1 MWNPF
6 YVGDPMGGSPWSHKR
21 PEPKNQNNSDSNASA
36 QQQANSYNRNGQ
48 NGQSNRNGQSN
59 GSSGGKDDKDKKA
72 EKPKGIR
79 GRWKAWKA
87 DFDSL
92 DAQGKA
98 KTEIGILFIFLYII
112 TLYFVM
118 IYKATEYEA
127 RNSDKYFW
135 SLFREHLVYRFWKLL
150 PVPMDTIWVVAVLTI
165 IFILILF
172 FTIVDA
178 KNRHHVENKTAL
190 ASGMW
195 LKDDDLAKFQQT
207 FANPDFRKNILYCRD
222 IRTSIDAKAINR
234 NLNSTIIGGSGSGKS
249 FRIVIPNI
257 LQANTSYII
266 TDPSGDLFMKYG
278 SYLQYMGYKVKCFN
292 LDEMDKSSH
301 YNPFHYIHS
310 NKDIEILVTML
321 IQNTN
326 SPTAPKGD
334 QFWEKCETALFC
346 ALIAYLYHYGQEN
359 EKNFSNVIRLI
370 RSSQVDENDTTLQSP
385 VDELFEA
392 VRKKNPSDFCVTQ
405 YDIFKL
411 GAGKTLKS
419 ILISAAVRL
428 QAFELDEVRQLTDT
442 DDIELDTIPDEK
454 TALFVL
460 VPTGEKTFNFLA
472 AIMYS
477 QLFNNMYSYSQRTAK
492 YSQLVVDSAGE
503 VVKTYRAGN
512 TEEAKEALKKAN
524 VWFQRAQRAYIREYD
539 ELSRKSIDGKKVL
552 KFYAIESKD
561 ENGNTVMHGFRG
573 DGRLAKEAL
582 RRIQN
587 GRVVGN
593 DKGSNGG
600 VQCPVHVQFLLDEFA
615 NTGRIPDFTEKV
627 STMRKYEISVM
638 IILQSI
644 KQIQNL
650 YEKEWDA
657 IVANCDTLAYLGGG
671 IDRETTKWLNEAIGK
686 ETRDVQGMS
695 FSAKGNGS
703 TSINRQAVDMM
714 AANEMYTMSDQDC
727 IVIEKGCH
735 PYRGPKFF
743 APTEHPAWNIAQ
755 TLPQYSFDGKKVSR
769 IEEMMEGVIV
779 TADKPQQKSA
789 DPEKTKEQEKQEQEE
804 RRNEAIQKKAEELL
818 KNNCDPAPAM
828 TMLVRIGENDKID
841 RQIFGCKEDDSVSDA
856 IEGMMADFSGGE
868 EAFDFSG
875 APQDEF

>member
-21 PEPKNQNNSDSNASA
+21 PEPKNQENNTRNTSA
-36 QQQANSYNRNGQ
+36 QQRQNENSSSQ
-48 NGQSNRNGQSN
+48 NNHSDSKTNKN
-59 GSSGGKDDKDKKA
+59 DKKA
-72 EKPKGIR
+72 KPKTFKE
-79 GRWKAWKA
+79 RWKAWKE
-87 DFDSL
+87 DFDTL

-112 TLYFVM
+112 TVFFVM
-118 IYKATEYEA
+118 QYKATEYEA
-127 RNSDKYFW
+127 RSSDEYFW
-135 SLFREHLVYRFWKLL
+135 TLFREHLIYRFWKLL
-150 PVPMDTIWVVAVLTI
+150 PVPLDTIWIIVILTM

-178 KNRHHVENKTAL
+178 KTRHHVENKTAL

-195 LKDDDLAKFQQT
+195 LKGEELEEFKNRFS
-207 FANPDFRKNILYCRD
+207 NPEFRKNIIYCRD

-234 NLNSTIIGGSGSGKS
+234 NLNSTVIGGSGSGKS

-278 SYLQYMGYKVKCFN
+278 SYMQYMGYKVKCFN

-301 YNPFHYIHS
+301 YNPFNYIHS
-310 NKDIEILVTML
+310 DKDIEILVRML
-321 IQNTN
+321 IDNTN

-346 ALIAYLYHYGQEN
+346 ALIAYLCHYGQPN
-359 EKNFSNVIRLI
+359 ERNFSNVIRLI
-370 RSSQVDENDTTLQSP
+370 RTSQVDENDTTIPSP

-392 VRKKNPSDFCVTQ
+392 VRKKNPADFAVTQ

-442 DDIELDTIPDEK
+442 DDIDLETIPDEK

-477 QLFNNMYSYSQRTAK
+477 QLFNNMYSYSQRTAR
-492 YSQLVVDSAGE
+492 YSQLVMDSDGE
-503 VVKTYRAGN
+503 VIKTFHAKN
-512 TEEAKEALKKAN
+512 IDEAKAAREKAEDWFKKTKH
-524 VWFQRAQRAYIREYD
+524 AYIREYED
-539 ELSRKSIDGKKVL
+539 LERKNVDQSKTL
-552 KFYAIESKD
+552 KFYAIEAKNDDGS
-561 ENGNTVMHGFRG
+561 TTMLGFRG
-573 DGRLAKEAL
+573 KKELAEEELIKMQHGYV
-582 RRIQN
+582 I
-587 GRVVGN
+587 GN

-703 TSINRQAVDMM
+703 TSINRQAVDM
-714 AANEMYTMSDQDC
+714 AAPNEMYTMSDQDC

-735 PYRGPKFF
+735 PYKGAKFF
-743 APTEHPAWNIAQ
+743 APTDHPAWQTAQ
-755 TLPQYSFDGKKVSR
+755 DLPQYSFDGKKISK
-769 IEEMMEGVIV
+769 IDEMMDGVAV
-779 TADKPQQKSA
+779 VPDKKKSDSPVEKA
-789 DPEKTKEQEKQEQEE
+789 EKTKEEEENEQKARQEDARK
-804 RRNEAIQKKAEELL
+804 KKAEELL
-818 KNNCDPAPAM
+818 ANKCDPAPDM
-828 TMLVRIGENDKID
+828 TMLVHIGEDDKID
-841 RQIFGCKEDDSVSDA
+841 RKIFGCKENDSSAD
-856 IEGMMADFSGGE
+856 IMAGVFMDCAGDGE
-868 EAFDFSG
+868 PAFDFSG
-875 APQDEF
+875 ATQD

>member
-6 YVGDPMGGSPWSHKR
+6 YVGDPMGKSPWSHKR
-21 PEPKNQNNSDSNASA
+21 PDPENKNRDNRTSVSPQQKPDS
-36 QQQANSYNRNGQ
+36 
-48 NGQSNRNGQSN
+48 SN
-59 GSSGGKDDKDKKA
+59 GSVQGNEGKPAGKKDDEK
-72 EKPKGIR
+72 KPKPKNLR
-79 GRWKAWKA
+79 ERWKAWKA
-87 DFDSL
+87 DFDTL

-112 TLYFVM
+112 VLYFLM

-127 RNSDKYFW
+127 RGSDEYFW
-135 SLFREHLVYRFWKLL
+135 SLFRQHLTYRFWKLF
-150 PVPMDTIWVVAVLTI
+150 PVPLNTIWFVLILTV
-165 IFILILF
+165 IFVLILF

-195 LKDDDLAKFQQT
+195 LKGEDLEEFKQKFS
-207 FANPDFRKNILYCRD
+207 NPEFRKNIIYCDD

-234 NLNSTIIGGSGSGKS
+234 NLNSTVIGGSGSGKS

-278 SYLQYMGYKVKCFN
+278 SYLEYMGYKVKCFN
-292 LDEMDKSSH
+292 LDEMDKSNH
-301 YNPFHYIHS
+301 YNPFNYIHS

-346 ALIAYLYHYGQEN
+346 ALIAFLYHHGQEN

-370 RSSQVDENDTTLQSP
+370 RTSQVDENDSTMQSP

-392 VRKKNPSDFCVTQ
+392 VRKENPADFAVTQ

-411 GAGKTLKS
+411 GAGRTLKS

-442 DDIELDTIPDEK
+442 DDINLDSVPDEK

-492 YSQLVVDSAGE
+492 YSQLVVDSDGE
-503 VVKTYRAGN
+503 VLKTFRAKN
-512 TEEAKEALKKAN
+512 MEEAVVARQKAEA
-524 VWFQRAQRAYIREYD
+524 WFKRTKDAYIRKYD
-539 ELSRKSIDGKKVL
+539 DLSTKSVDNEKTSQ
-552 KFYAIESKD
+552 FYAIESKD
-561 ENGNTVMHGFRG
+561 QNGNTIMHGFRG
-573 DGRLAKEAL
+573 NPRLAKEAL
-582 RRIQN
+582 VKMQH
-587 GRVVGN
+587 GHVVGN
-593 DKGSNGG
+593 DQGSNGG

-703 TSINRQAVDMM
+703 TSINRQAVDMV
-714 AANEMYTMSDQDC
+714 APNEMYTMSDQDC

-735 PYRGPKFF
+735 PYKGPKFF
-743 APTEHPAWNIAQ
+743 APTQHPAWNIAQ
-755 TLPQYSFDGKKVSR
+755 NLPQYSFDGNKVSR
-769 IEEMMEGVIV
+769 IEEMMDGAAIV
-779 TADKPQQKSA
+779 ADKPQHTDA
-789 DPEKTKEQEKQEQEE
+789 NAEKTREEEEQEQTA
-804 RRNEAIQKKAEELL
+804 RRNEAFKQKADELL
-818 KNNCDPAPAM
+818 KNRCDPAPGM
-828 TMLVRIGENDKID
+828 TMIVRIGEDDKID
-841 RQIFGCKEDDSVSDA
+841 RDVFGCKANEDMSD
-856 IEGMMADFSGGE
+856 IMEGMFMDMNDG
-868 EAFDFSG
+868 AFDFSG
-875 APQDEF
+875 APQDH

>member
-6 YVGDPMGGSPWSHKR
+6 YVGDPMGKSPWSHKR
-21 PEPKNQNNSDSNASA
+21 PEPKNKEKKDGSSSAGQRKQADQSPRKDGPASA
-36 QQQANSYNRNGQ
+36 DTK
-48 NGQSNRNGQSN
+48 
-59 GSSGGKDDKDKKA
+59 GGKEKA
-72 EKPKGIR
+72 KLKTPGEW
-79 GRWKAWKA
+79 WKAWKA
-87 DFDSL
+87 DFDTL

-112 TLYFVM
+112 SLYFLM

-127 RNSDKYFW
+127 RGSDEYFW
-135 SLFREHLVYRFWKLL
+135 VLFRKHLVYRFWKLF
-150 PVPMDTIWVVAVLTI
+150 PVPLDTIWIVAIMTM
-165 IFILILF
+165 IFALILF

-195 LKDDDLAKFQQT
+195 LKGEDLEEFQQR
-207 FANPDFRKNILYCRD
+207 FSNPELRKNIIYSEE
-222 IRTSIDAKAINR
+222 IRTSIDAKKINR
-234 NLNSTIIGGSGSGKS
+234 NLNSTVIGGSGSGKS

-266 TDPSGDLFMKYG
+266 TDPSGDLYMKYG

-292 LDEMDKSSH
+292 LDEMDKSNH
-301 YNPFHYIHS
+301 YNPFNYIHS

-346 ALIAYLYHYGQEN
+346 ALIAYLYHHGQEN

-370 RSSQVDENDTTLQSP
+370 RSSQVDENDTTTPSP

-392 VRKKNPSDFCVTQ
+392 VRKQNPADFAVTQ

-442 DDIELDTIPDEK
+442 DDIDLDTVPDEK

-492 YSQLVVDSAGE
+492 YSQLVMDSDGE
-503 VVKTYRAGN
+503 VVRTFRAGN
-512 TEEAKEALKKAN
+512 MKEAVAARQQAEAWFAKLKHASI
-524 VWFQRAQRAYIREYD
+524 QEYD
-539 ELSRKSIDGKKVL
+539 DLSRSSIDGKKTL
-552 KFYAIESKD
+552 KFYSIESRDKD
-561 ENGNTVMHGFRG
+561 GGITMLAFRG
-573 DGRLAKEAL
+573 SRRLAEEAL
-582 RRIQN
+582 EKMRH

-593 DKGSNGG
+593 DQGSNAG

-657 IVANCDTLAYLGGG
+657 IVANCDTFAYLGGG

-703 TSINRQAVDMM
+703 TSINRQAVDMV
-714 AANEMYTMSDQDC
+714 APNEMYTMSDQDC

-735 PYRGPKFF
+735 PYKGPKFF
-743 APTEHPAWNIAQ
+743 APTQHPAWNVAQ
-755 TLPQYSFDGKKVSR
+755 NLPQYSFDGEKSSR
-769 IEEMMEGVIV
+769 IEEMMEGVAV
-779 TADKPQQKSA
+779 AADRPQQAAPMK
-789 DPEKTKEQEKQEQEE
+789 PEKTREEAEQEQAA
-804 RRNEAIQKKAEELL
+804 RRNEAIRRKASELL
-818 KNNCDPAPAM
+818 KNNCNPAPDM
-828 TMLVRIGENDKID
+828 TMMVHIGEDSTID
-841 RQIFGCKEDDSVSDA
+841 REVFGCKNSDDMAGVM
-856 IEGMMADFSGGE
+856 EGLMMDFSDGE
-868 EAFDFSG
+868 QAFDFSG
-875 APQDEF
+875 APQD

>member
-6 YVGDPMGGSPWSHKR
+6 FVGDPMGKNPWSHRR
-21 PEPKNQNNSDSNASA
+21 PDPENKKADSKKTAHSQQSSDPFH
-36 QQQANSYNRNGQ
+36 QNGQ
-48 NGQSNRNGQSN
+48 NGGHNASA
-59 GSSGGKDDKDKKA
+59 KDDNKKR
-72 EKPKGIR
+72 EKPKNLR
-79 GRWKAWKA
+79 EWWQAWKA
-87 DFDSL
+87 DFNTL

-112 TLYFVM
+112 VLYFLM
-118 IYKATEYEA
+118 IYKATEYES
-127 RNSDKYFW
+127 RGSDEYFW
-135 SLFREHLVYRFWKLL
+135 TLFRQHLTYRFWKLF
-150 PVPMDTIWVVAVLTI
+150 PVPLDTIWFVLILTI
-165 IFILILF
+165 IFVVILF

-195 LKDDDLAKFQQT
+195 LKGDELEEFKQRFS
-207 FANPDFRKNILYCRD
+207 NPEFRKNIIYCND

-234 NLNSTIIGGSGSGKS
+234 NLNSTVIGGSGSGKS

-278 SYLQYMGYKVKCFN
+278 SYLEYMGYKVKCFN
-292 LDEMDKSSH
+292 LDEMDKSNH
-301 YNPFHYIHS
+301 YNPFNYIHS

-326 SPTAPKGD
+326 SPNAKVGD

-346 ALIAYLYHYGQEN
+346 ALIAYLYHYGQPN
-359 EKNFSNVIRLI
+359 SKNFSNVIKLI
-370 RSSQVDENDTTLQSP
+370 RSSQVDENDTTAQSA

-392 VRKKNPSDFCVTQ
+392 VRKENPSDFAVTQ

-428 QAFELDEVRQLTDT
+428 QAFELDEVRKLTDT
-442 DDIELDTIPDEK
+442 DDINLDSVPDEK

-492 YSQLVVDSAGE
+492 YSQLVVDSTGE
-503 VVKTYRAGN
+503 VLKTFRAKN
-512 TEEAKEALKKAN
+512 LKEAKAA
-524 VWFQRAQRAYIREYD
+524 RAQAEAWLRQVKQASIRKYD
-539 ELSRKSIDGKKVL
+539 ELSTQSVDKK
-552 KFYAIESKD
+552 KTSQFYAIESKD
-561 ENGNTVMHGFRG
+561 QAGNTIMHGFRG
-573 DGRLAKEAL
+573 DLDLAKKAL
-582 RRIQN
+582 SRMQR

-593 DKGSNGG
+593 DQGSNGG

-703 TSINRQAVDMM
+703 TSINRQAVDMI
-714 AANEMYTMSDQDC
+714 APNEMYTMSDQDC

-735 PYRGPKFF
+735 PYKGPKFF
-743 APTEHPAWNIAQ
+743 APTQHPAWNIAQ
-755 TLPQYSFDGKKVSR
+755 SLPQYSFDGDKISR
-769 IEEMMEGVIV
+769 IEEMTEGLIV
-779 TADKPQQKSA
+779 VSDEQQQTKAADKK
-789 DPEKTKEQEKQEQEE
+789 EKTKEEEEQEQAA
-804 RRNEAIQKKAEELL
+804 RRNEAIRQKASELL
-818 KNNCDPAPAM
+818 KNNCNPAPDM
-828 TMLVRIGENDKID
+828 TMFVHIGENEDID
-841 RQIFGCKEDDSVSDA
+841 REIFGCDKQNDMSDVIDGVLIMDMA
-856 IEGMMADFSGGE
+856 EEGTL
-868 EAFDFSG
+868 DFSG
-875 APQDEF
+875 AEQDPGK